1 MEWRDLKVW
10 VQGIHSKTG
19 YTEDY
24 SGIYLV
30 SNEGEIKTI
39 NGEIVTQKKSSR
51 MPPYRSVILTDKNG
65 KEHERLVH
73 RIVAT
78 TFKDICGE
86 INQVVNH
93 LDENKFNNSA
103 FNLSW
108 CTLKE
113 NFEYGHAR
121 ELSKTN
127 LKKSIQAKKERERME
142 EEMKKIRPVLINY

>member
-10 VQGIHSKTG
+10 VQGLYSKTG

-24 SGIYLV
+24 SGLYFV

-39 NGEIVTQKKSSR
+39 NGTTVLQKTSKR
-51 MPPYRSVILTDKNG
+51 MPPYKAVVLTDRNG
-65 KEHERLVH
+65 NDHERLVH

-93 LDENKFNNSA
+93 LDENKLNNFAS
-103 FNLSW
+103 NLSW

-113 NFEYGHAR
+113 NFEYGHAK
-121 ELSKTN
+121 ELSKIN
-127 LKKSIQAKKERERME
+127 FKKYVQAKKEQEKAKKE
-142 EEMKKIRPVLINY
+142 KEKIRPVLINY

>member
-10 VQGIHSKTG
+10 VQGLHSKTG

-24 SGIYLV
+24 SGLYFV
-30 SNEGEIKTI
+30 SDEGEIKTI

-51 MPPYRSVILTDKNG
+51 MPPYKAVILTDKNG
-65 KEHERLVH
+65 KDHERLVH

-93 LDENKFNNSA
+93 LDENKFNNFA
-103 FNLSW
+103 LNLSW
-108 CTLKE
+108 CTIKE
-113 NFEYGHAR
+113 NFEYGHAK
-121 ELSKTN
+121 ELSKIN
-127 LKKSIQAKKERERME
+127 LRKYIQAKKEQEKIEKERE
-142 EEMKKIRPVLINY
+142 KVRPVLINY